1 LTTILENLKRGASG
15 WELRPL
21 EALTPELPYPIL
33 ELEYVSPSVVY
44 ALVQEKDA
52 DDEEDIFKIRLPKR
66 ASRVLRPE
74 DVAAYNSTPHLWFHI
89 VFRRKIGR
97 SYDIIFF

>member
-1 LTTILENLKRGASG
+1 MKRGASG

-21 EALTPELPYPIL
+21 EALTPERPYPIL

-52 DDEEDIFKIRLPKR
+52 DDEEDVFKIRLPKR

-74 DVAAYNSTPHLWFHI
+74 DVVAYNSTPHL
-89 VFRRKIGR
+89 
-97 SYDIIFF
+97 